1 MEKTAKIKMLLDK
14 YFEGNTS
21 LWEEQYLRDY
31 FSSKTID
38 KELVKYAPLFQY
50 FKTERTEKVEKNN
63 TFRFYKRNTFIRS
76 LIGAAACILL
86 ILGFI
91 LTPPNQNTPTT
102 TVEEEEYG
110 CVGTYVRI
118 EGTCYNN
125 IELVFS
131 HAAQAISDLDIL
143 PTEDHS
149 ITENNQ

>member
-1 MEKTAKIKMLLDK
+1 MNRSDEVKMLLDK

-38 KELVKYAPLFQY
+38 KELIEYAPLFQY
-50 FKTERTEKVEKNN
+50 FKTERAKKSRRNH
-63 TFRFYKRNTFIRS
+63 FYTGNIMVRS
-76 LIGAAACILL
+76 LIGAAACVLL
-86 ILGFI
+86 LLGFI
-91 LTPPNQNTPTT
+91 LSPSSDRISP
-102 TVEEEEYG
+102 TVEDEDG

-125 IELVFS
+125 LELVFS

-143 PTEDHS
+143 LAEDHS
-149 ITENNQ
+149 IIE